1 MLLDVKFP
9 DLDAFVP
16 RTRSNPNWTSFGK
29 GGSNINNLAALSD
42 ASGMD
47 HTEAALE
54 HRHNQPR
61 CPYGQDRKR
70 DVLTSSLDSD
80 LCRNTKYPN
89 TLP

>member
-9 DLDAFVP
+9 HLDAFVP
-16 RTRSNPNWTSFGK
+16 RARSKPNGTSFGK

-42 ASGMD
+42 SRGID
-47 HTEAALE
+47 DTEAALE
-54 HRHNQPR
+54 HHHNQPR
-61 CPYGQDRKR
+61 CPEYGQDRKR
-70 DVLTSSLDSD
+70 DMLTLSLD